1 VLNLSGSTKIF
12 LCRAPVDFR
21 KAHDGLLAIVR
32 DNLDEDIFAG
42 AVFVYQNKRRDRIKL
57 LEWDRN
63 GLWLHYKRLE
73 KGTFR
78 WVAPGTSSKVVMTR
92 ADLSMLLEGIDLK
105 AGKIRPHFADGILIN
120 GRGEERQEARSA
132 ARRRVSTRAD

>member
-1 VLNLSGSTKIF
+1 MLSLSGTAKIF

-21 KAHDGLLAIVR
+21 KAHDGLLAVVR
-32 DNLDEDIFAG
+32 DMLDEDIFAG
-42 AVFVYQNKRRDRIKL
+42 AVFVFLNRRRDRIKL

-78 WVAPGTSSKVVMTR
+78 WVASGTSNKVAMTR
-92 ADLSMLLEGIDLK
+92 ADLSMLLEGIDLN
-105 AGKIRPHFADGILIN
+105 AGKIRPHFADGIGIN
-120 GRGEERQEARSA
+120 ERGEDRKEASSA
-132 ARRRVSTRAD
+132 ARRRLATCAD